1 MKILLLAPH
10 PFYQERGSPIAV
22 NLLLRV
28 LSARGDTVDV
38 LVYHEGEDI
47 RLSNV
52 SLYRVSA
59 FPFVRRVPPGFSW
72 KKLVCDTLMVFSAV
86 RLVFRG
92 RYDLVYS
99 IEEAVFISVLIRW
112 VAKIPY
118 VYDMDSRLSEQ
129 LCEANIVFRP
139 FRPIM
144 RFFERIAIRN
154 ARMVVPVCDGLLSEE
169 ELQSARNVVFL
180 RDVSL
185 LGDNDNA
192 LHAEQTNFR
201 SELGLES
208 ACLLMYVGN
217 LQPYQGIDLLLEGFA
232 VVAKIRSH
240 AHLIIIGG
248 EELDINKYIDMADRL
263 NISGSVHFIG
273 PRPIA
278 DLKHNL
284 AQADILVSPRIQGN
298 NTPMKLYSYLHSGT
312 ACLLT
317 DLPTHRQVASD
328 DIALLVK
335 PTPEALCEGLLILID
350 DESYRDRLAAAARDF
365 IEQNSSLDVFEST
378 ANELFDWLQTEAT
391 ADNRRLQ

>member
-28 LSARGDTVDV
+28 LSARGDEVDA

-47 RLSNV
+47 HLPNV
-52 SLYRVSA
+52 SLYRVPA
-59 FPFVRRVPPGFSW
+59 VPFIRGVPPGLSW
-72 KKLVCDTLMVFSAV
+72 KKLVCDTLMFFSTM
-86 RLVFRG
+86 RLMFRG

-99 IEEAVFISVLIRW
+99 IEEAVFISAFLRW
-112 VAKIPY
+112 ITKTPY

-129 LCEANIVFRP
+129 LCEANIFFKP

-144 RFFERIAIRN
+144 RFMERNVIRN
-154 ARMVVPVCDGLLSEE
+154 ARMVVPVCDGLLTAG
-169 ELQSARNVVFL
+169 ELQSARKVVFL

-185 LGDNDNA
+185 LGDEEN
-192 LHAEQTNFR
+192 LSPSEQTDLR

-232 VVAKIRSH
+232 LAAKCRPN

-248 EELDINKYIDMADRL
+248 AESDISKYTDMADRL
-263 NISGSVHFIG
+263 GIGEKVHFTG
-273 PRPIA
+273 PKPIA

-284 AQADILVSPRIQGN
+284 AQADILVSPRIKGN

-312 ACLLT
+312 ACVLT
-317 DLPTHRQVASD
+317 DLPTHRQVASEN
-328 DIALLVK
+328 IALFAK
-335 PTPEALCEGLLILID
+335 PSPQALHEGLLVLID
-350 DESYRDRLAAAARDF
+350 DEEYRERLAATAKDF
-365 IEQNSSLDVFEST
+365 IDRNSSLDVFEKT
-378 ANELFDWLQTEAT
+378 ANELFDWLQMEAK
-391 ADNRRLQ
+391 AGDQDLR

>member
-47 RLSNV
+47 QLPNV
-52 SLYRVSA
+52 SLHRVPA
-59 FPFVRRVPPGFSW
+59 LPFVRGVSPGFSW
-72 KKLVCDTLMVFSAV
+72 KKLVCDSLMFFSAV

-92 RYDLVYS
+92 GYDLVYS
-99 IEEAVFISVLIRW
+99 SEEAVFISVLIRW

-129 LCEANIVFRP
+129 LSEANVVFRP
-139 FRPIM
+139 LRPIM
-144 RFFERIAIRN
+144 RVFERIAIRN
-154 ARMVVPVCDGLLSEE
+154 ALMVVPVCDGLLTDE
-169 ELQSARNVVFL
+169 ELQSARKVVFL

-185 LGDNDNA
+185 LSDDDNA
-192 LHAEQTNFR
+192 RHAEQTNLR

-232 VVAKIRSH
+232 LVAKIRPH

-248 EELDINKYIDMADRL
+248 EELDISKYIDMADRL
-263 NISGSVHFIG
+263 NISGNVHFIG
-273 PRPIA
+273 PRPIS

-284 AQADILVSPRIQGN
+284 AQADILVSPRIKGN

-317 DLPTHRQVASD
+317 DFPTHRQVASD
-328 DIALLVK
+328 DIALFVK
-335 PTPEALCEGLLILID
+335 PTPEELCAGLLILID
-350 DESYRDRLAAAARDF
+350 DEGYRDRRAAAARDF
-365 IEQNSSLDVFEST
+365 IEQNSSLEVFEKT

-391 ADNRRLQ
+391 ADNRHLQ